1 MNEQSVQSV
10 QGQGNTI
17 PGPNRRPL
25 VQSASNRW
33 CFTLN
38 NWTEEEYVQIVQS
51 FSQGG
56 HNYVIGKEVGENG
69 TPHLQGYVEVK
80 DKKRVRWTCFR
91 LSERIHWEK
100 CKGDRASNV
109 RYCSK
114 ENDYEHSSEL
124 KPEKPRRELVKMEY
138 SFLNEKQR
146 KIADRFTNFED
157 PLWGRYIYWFWES
170 EGNWGKSVL
179 ATYLIDQCGAI
190 EVGCGS

>member
-1 MNEQSVQSV
+1 MNEQNVQSV

-17 PGPNRRPL
+17 PGPNGRPL

-80 DKKRVRWTCFR
+80 DKKEYVGRV
-91 LSERIHWEK
+91 LDYQGEYIGK
-100 CKGDRASNV
+100 NVKGI
-109 RYCSK
+109 
-114 ENDYEHSSEL
+114 EHL
-124 KPEKPRRELVKMEY
+124 MFVIVLRKMTMNILV
-138 SFLNEKQR
+138 N
-146 KIADRFTNFED
+146 
-157 PLWGRYIYWFWES
+157 
-170 EGNWGKSVL
+170 
-179 ATYLIDQCGAI
+179 
-190 EVGCGS
+190 